1 MIRLM
6 ITILFFVCNAHS
18 DKLSP
23 NLILINMDDMGWGD
37 LGVMGHPT
45 KETPYLDRYI
55 LDQWSYYRI

>member
-6 ITILFFVCNAHS
+6 ITILFFVCNVHS
-18 DKLSP
+18 GKLSP
-23 NLILINMDDMGWGD
+23 NFILINMDDMGWGD

-45 KETPYLDRYI
+45 KETPHLDRYI